1 MESMKFR
8 LKTKIRYDGRE
19 YSDLNELP
27 PEVRT
32 AYEKALRSD
41 ATHPAKLVF
50 NDHEYTDP
58 AEMPDGVRQLCEDVM
73 SVIENNGE
81 VTLPIFSAGGPRVT
95 KGQRLVILLVLG
107 AVTLAVLAFLAT
119 R

>member
-1 MESMKFR
+1 MNFR

-19 YSDLNELP
+19 YSDPNELP

-32 AYEKALRSD
+32 AYKRALRSGSTR
-41 ATHPAKLVF
+41 AAAPKIVF
-50 NDHEYTDP
+50 NDREYTDP
-58 AEMPDGVRQLCEDVM
+58 AEMPEGVRQLCQDVM

-81 VTLPIFSAGGPRVT
+81 VTLPIFSSGGPRVT
-95 KGQRLVILLVLG
+95 KRQRFVILFALAAVILISLV
-107 AVTLAVLAFLAT
+107 FLVA

>member
-1 MESMKFR
+1 MKFR

-19 YSDLNELP
+19 YSDPNELP

-32 AYEKALRSD
+32 AYERALRSGVTR
-41 ATHPAKLVF
+41 AAGPKIVF
-50 NDHEYTDP
+50 NDHEYADP

-95 KGQRLVILLVLG
+95 LGQRRIILLVLS
-107 AVTLAVLAFLAT
+107 AVILAALVFLAT

>member
-1 MESMKFR
+1 MKFR

-19 YSDLNELP
+19 YSDAKELP

-32 AYEKALRSD
+32 AYEKALRSGVTR
-41 ATHPAKLVF
+41 AAAPKIVF
-50 NDHEYTDP
+50 NDQEYTNP

-95 KGQRLVILLVLG
+95 KGQRRIILLVLA
-107 AVTLAVLAFLAT
+107 AVILTALVILAT